1 TVSKKNPFTEF
12 KKLFWDVFLRQK
24 SFFNNEKKKKE
35 TNKTEIVKQI
45 AQKIEK
51 FFDHLLT
58 LP

>member
-1 TVSKKNPFTEF
+1 M
-12 KKLFWDVFLRQK
+12 FWDVFLRQK